1 MPGAVKTEGV
11 EEADPIASSDSR
23 RFALVLGAGGAV
35 GLAYHAG
42 TLRALEKVAGVDP
55 RSADLVIGT
64 SAGSVIG
71 ARLRRG
77 ITTDQLWDLA
87 MAVDEPIGRTEVFP
101 PAWRSVS
108 EFARRAAG
116 SAYVYSRLALPLP
129 RVAAPQALRRRF
141 PAGMFASDEWR
152 RQLTEELGSD
162 WPAESLYV
170 CAVDLDRRRRVV
182 FGAEDAPAV
191 PLSRAVLASCAVPGV
206 YPPIREAGMTLVD
219 GGALST
225 THLDLAA
232 GYELVLG
239 IVPMAFDTST
249 PPDVRRQL
257 LRRIPSRWV
266 ASEAVT
272 ARAAGSQVLLVRPT
286 ADELADHGRNA
297 LRPDNVAA
305 IATAAYDTAAR
316 LFDTPRFKKGLGLVS
331 D

>member
-1 MPGAVKTEGV
+1 MPVVDTEVPG
-11 EEADPIASSDSR
+11 ER

-42 TLRALEKVAGVDP
+42 TLRALEKVRGIDP
-55 RSADLVIGT
+55 NSADLVIGT

-77 ITTDQLWDLA
+77 MTTEQLWDLA
-87 MAVDEPIGRTEVFP
+87 MAVDEPIGRTEVFS

-129 RVAAPQALRRRF
+129 RVSAPEALRRRF

-152 RQLTEELGSD
+152 RQLTEELGSE
-162 WPAESLYV
+162 WPADPLYV

-182 FGAEDAPAV
+182 FGEESAPKV

-239 IVPMAFDTST
+239 IVPMAFDTT
-249 PPDVRRQL
+249 MPPDVRRQL
-257 LRRIPSRWV
+257 MRRIPSRWV
-266 ASEAVT
+266 ASEART
-272 ARAAGSQVLLVRPT
+272 ARAAGSEVLLIRPT
-286 ADELADHGRNA
+286 GDEMAHHGRNA

-305 IATAAYDTAAR
+305 IANAAYDTAAR
-316 LFDTPRFKKGLGLVS
+316 LLETPRFREALDRLSG
-331 D
+331 

>member
-1 MPGAVKTEGV
+1 M
-11 EEADPIASSDSR
+11 PIAAK

-42 TLRALEKVAGVDP
+42 TLRALEKIAGVNP
-55 RSADLVIGT
+55 NSADLVIGT

-71 ARLRRG
+71 ARLRKG
-77 ITTDQLWDLA
+77 TTAEQLWDLA
-87 MAVDEPIGRTEVFP
+87 MEVHEPIGRADVFP
-101 PAWRSVS
+101 PAWKSIS

-129 RVAAPQALRRRF
+129 RIAAPQALRRRF
-141 PAGMFASDEWR
+141 PAGMFASDEWQ

-162 WPAESLYV
+162 WPDVPLYV

-182 FGAEDAPAV
+182 FGGEDAPQV

-232 GYELVLG
+232 GYDLILG
-239 IVPMAFDTST
+239 VVPMAFDTT
-249 PPDVRRQL
+249 VPPDARRQL

-266 ASEAVT
+266 ASEART
-272 ARAAGSQVLLVRPT
+272 ARAAGSEVLLIRPT
-286 ADELADHGRNA
+286 GEEMGQHGRNA

-316 LFDTPRFKKGLGLVS
+316 LLETPRFKEGLGLVS
-331 D
+331 G

>member
-1 MPGAVKTEGV
+1 MPPAEKTEKVG
-11 EEADPIASSDSR
+11 

-42 TLRALEKVAGVDP
+42 TLRALEKVTGVDP

-77 ITTDQLWDLA
+77 TTSEELWDLA

-101 PAWRSVS
+101 PAWKSVS

-129 RVAAPQALRRRF
+129 RVSAPEALRRRF

-162 WPAESLYV
+162 WPADPLYI
-170 CAVDLDRRRRVV
+170 CAVDLDRRCRVV
-182 FGAEDAPAV
+182 FGGESAPAV

-239 IVPMAFDTST
+239 VVPMAFDTTT

-257 LRRIPSRWV
+257 MRRIPSRWV
-266 ASEAVT
+266 ASEART
-272 ARAAGSQVLLVRPT
+272 ARAAGSEVLLIRPT
-286 ADELADHGRNA
+286 GDEMAHHGHNA

-305 IATAAYDTAAR
+305 IANAAYDTAAR
-316 LFDTPRFKKGLGLVS
+316 LLETPRFRDALDGLSG
-331 D
+331 

>member
-1 MPGAVKTEGV
+1 MPVAVK
-11 EEADPIASSDSR
+11 

-42 TLRALEKVAGVDP
+42 TLRALEKVGGVDP
-55 RSADLVIGT
+55 NSADLVVGT

-77 ITTDQLWDLA
+77 TTTEELWDLA
-87 MAVDEPIGRTEVFP
+87 MAVDEPIGRTDVFS

-129 RVAAPQALRRRF
+129 RIPAPQALRRRF
-141 PAGMFASDEWR
+141 PAGMFASDEWQ

-162 WPAESLYV
+162 WPAAPLYV

-182 FGAEDAPAV
+182 FGQEGAPEV
-191 PLSRAVLASCAVPGV
+191 SLSRAVLASCAVPGV

-232 GYELVLG
+232 GYDLVLG
-239 IVPMAFDTST
+239 IVPMAFDTTT

-257 LRRIPSRWV
+257 LRRVPSRWV
-266 ASEAVT
+266 ASEART
-272 ARAAGSQVLLVRPT
+272 ARAAGSEVLLVRPT
-286 ADELADHGRNA
+286 GDEMGFHGGNA

-305 IATAAYDTAAR
+305 IATAAYDTAAG
-316 LFDTPRFKKGLGLVS
+316 LLETPRFRDALDRLTG
-331 D
+331 